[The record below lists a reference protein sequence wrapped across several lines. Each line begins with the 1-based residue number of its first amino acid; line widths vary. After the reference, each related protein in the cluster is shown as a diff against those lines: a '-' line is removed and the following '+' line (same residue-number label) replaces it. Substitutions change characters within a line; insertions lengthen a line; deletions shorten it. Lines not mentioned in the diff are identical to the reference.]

1 MKTWLF
7 HKWERI
13 PPDWQPS
20 NWDIIFFLPAD
31 LERNIHSSRV
41 WSLLVFG
48 LEIPHH
54 FSWVSGCQT
63 WTGTDTISSPG
74 SLASNSSYRSGEL
87 SASVTIWANSLH
99 ILYTSYIYIFIY
111 THYMHT
117 HTHLISSVSLEN
129 HDEYTIFISV
139 VKYLSYPFPVAIFA
153 VKWGVLKTV
162 TCYSNDSYLH
172 CCSCQ
177 QWPLNCSYQ
186 GQFPI
191 LIFLSSSIWHSES
204 SSSVNPPLPPWT
216 LHTPGCPPC
225 PLLVPSLGP
234 CLLSSHFLD
243 L

>member
-41 WSLLVFG
+41 WSLLVFE

-129 HDEYTIFISV
+129 HDEYTISISV
-139 VKYLSYPFPVAIFA
+139 VKYLSYPFPWLFLQSNEVFWKLWRAIPMT
-153 VKWGVLKTV
+153 VIIIVVLVNSDLWIAHTKV
-162 TCYSNDSYLH
+162 NF
-172 CCSCQ
+172 Q
-177 QWPLNCSYQ
+177 
-186 GQFPI
+186 
-191 LIFLSSSIWHSES
+191 S
-204 SSSVNPPLPPWT
+204 SSSWAVASDTVNHPPP
-216 LHTPGCPPC
+216 
-225 PLLVPSLGP
+225 
-234 CLLSSHFLD
+234 
-243 L
+243 